1 MAEVDDGASTCG
13 SDGSCDEANIAEE
26 DDPDEYDDEAAWVLL
41 NTADQTL
48 NFAFV
53 ARDVS
58 KSEMNASTKAL
69 AGKDKEWSKLWS
81 QKVWDE
87 TIVKGWDTVV
97 WEAQMANKYIH
108 IGKLFGICVEKGS
121 ELADDDE
128 RKKYKYRVVF
138 QGNRVVDQN
147 MNEAQFQDMGS
158 APAIVEAAR
167 MCILKGLLKGNI
179 LEHADAMQAYIQA
192 KLGGTETWVE
202 IPEEGWPEEWVKNGP
217 PCRRP

>member
-1 MAEVDDGASTCG
+1 MRLRYHAQWG
-13 SDGSCDEANIAEE
+13 SIHDSRRDL
-26 DDPDEYDDEAAWVLL
+26 DEYDDEQAWGFLHA
-41 NTADQTL
+41 ADQAL

-53 ARDVS
+53 ARDVP

-69 AGKDKEWSKLWS
+69 AAKDKEWSKLWV
-81 QKVWDE
+81 QEVWDE
-87 TIVKGWDTVV
+87 KVVKGWDTVI
-97 WEAQMANKYIH
+97 WEAQEANKYIH

-158 APAIVEAAR
+158 APATVEAAR
-167 MCILKGLLKGNI
+167 MCILKRLAQGKCSRTSRCNASVHSSKTRGYG
-179 LEHADAMQAYIQA
+179 D
-192 KLGGTETWVE
+192 LG
-202 IPEEGWPEEWVKNGP
+202 
-217 PCRRP
+217 

>member
-1 MAEVDDGASTCG
+1 M
-13 SDGSCDEANIAEE
+13 
-26 DDPDEYDDEAAWVLL
+26 
-41 NTADQTL
+41 
-48 NFAFV
+48 
-53 ARDVS
+53 ARDVP

-69 AGKDKEWSKLWS
+69 AAKDKEWTKLWS
-81 QKVWDE
+81 QEVWGE
-87 TIVKGWDTVV
+87 SIVKGWDTVV

-158 APAIVEAAR
+158 APATVEAAR
-167 MCILKGLLKGNI
+167 MCILKGLLRGNI
-179 LEHADAMQAYIQA
+179 LEQADAMQAYLHSGQTRGDRN
-192 KLGGTETWVE
+192 LGRN
-202 IPEEGWPEEWVKNGP
+202 P
-217 PCRRP
+217 RRGMA